1 MRVGRQIARSPST
14 VNAQPSAAAKLHSLV
29 LLPACLLSVGLLGR
43 LEYLWGP
50 QGDLEPCYLIP
61 IVLLAWYGGRV
72 AMALGI
78 GSSLLAGYLATHL
91 SGRWATFSG
100 VAAWNGM
107 MRLALFVSATV
118 LVAVLR
124 ATWER
129 EKQLGR
135 IDGLTHVPNRR
146 SFLELAEGELQRARR
161 YRHAFTLAYLDLDD
175 FKWINDRFGH
185 HAGDQV
191 LLLVAET
198 LRMGVRSTDIVARL
212 GGDEF
217 AILLPE
223 TSDAAARQVL
233 FKLRTRLSETMMEH
247 SWPVSCSIGAATF
260 VQPGISIEEMLE
272 VADGL
277 LYEVKRNGKNCIRH
291 EVRGDRTALT
301 QEAMGAR

>member
-1 MRVGRQIARSPST
+1 VS
-14 VNAQPSAAAKLHSLV
+14 AQPSAAHKQYKLALV
-29 LLPACLLSVGLLGR
+29 CVCLLSVGVLGR
-43 LEYLWGP
+43 LEYVWGP
-50 QGDLEPCYLIP
+50 RGDLEPCYLIP
-61 IVLLAWYGGRV
+61 IVLLTWYGGRV

-107 MRLALFVSATV
+107 IRLALFVSATV
-118 LVAVLR
+118 LVAAFR

-129 EKQLGR
+129 EKRLAR
-135 IDGLTHVPNRR
+135 MDGLTRVANRR
-146 SFLELAEGELQRARR
+146 SFLELAEGELRRARR
-161 YRHAFTLAYLDLDD
+161 YQHAFTLAYVDLDD
-175 FKWINDRFGH
+175 FKRINDRFGH

-198 LRMGVRSTDIVARL
+198 LRSGVRSTDIVARL

-223 TSDAAARQVL
+223 TSDVAAQQVL
-233 FKLRTRLSETMMEH
+233 FKLRTRLSEKMTEQ

-260 VQPGISIEEMLE
+260 VQPGVSVEEMLK

-291 EVRGDRTALT
+291 EVCGDRAALT